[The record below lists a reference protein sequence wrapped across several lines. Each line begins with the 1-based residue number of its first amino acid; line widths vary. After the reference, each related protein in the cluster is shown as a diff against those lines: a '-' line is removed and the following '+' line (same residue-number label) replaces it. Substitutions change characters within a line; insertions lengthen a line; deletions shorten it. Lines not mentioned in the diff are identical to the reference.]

1 MTVEENSLDTTSRL
15 QLTQRN
21 GDGREAKTIPR
32 SKIVDERLI
41 AKVKALREESKTQ
54 DEIAVEL
61 GVVQSTVSA
70 ICGGA
75 ALAAVCRLMPLP
87 SLTIETGRGVE
98 VRTKPAL

>member
-1 MTVEENSLDTTSRL
+1 MMDG
-15 QLTQRN
+15 
-21 GDGREAKTIPR
+21 GDDTIPR

-70 ICGGA
+70 ILRRGG
-75 ALAAVCRLMPLP
+75 LGGRLPVDAT
-87 SLTIETGRGVE
+87 SVADDRDRQRGRGSH
-98 VRTKPAL
+98 